1 MYLRNF
7 NRNIYFC
14 TSLVEIAP
22 ITTHGE
28 QISTFISRI
37 SLESKLLCSFKDI
50 NCPKCIRFN
59 LQSQLRNTHECDL
72 NLFEVGQY
80 LKALKM
86 GKRDNHKGE
95 REEEKA
101 KSSQT
106 NASQNYLFFTQTDV
120 NYFNQAPEAAL
131 TSQQQRDYSILDAL
145 ENAGYYG
152 FVTFRATVQRIGFM
166 RYSFDV
172 QSSSLTQKMSSQYST
187 QHFNF
192 KYFHLI
198 A

>member
-7 NRNIYFC
+7 NKNVYFC
-14 TSLVEIAP
+14 TSLIEIAP
-22 ITTHGE
+22 ITTIDE
-28 QISTFISRI
+28 QITKSFISAV

-50 NCPKCIRFN
+50 NCPRCIRFN
-59 LQSQLRNTHECDL
+59 LESQLQNTHECDL
-72 NLFEVGQY
+72 NLFEIGQY
-80 LKALKM
+80 LKAVKIS
-86 GKRDNHKGE
+86 KRNDHKAEGE
-95 REEEKA
+95 AEKT

-120 NYFNQAPEAAL
+120 NYFQQGPEATL
-131 TSQQQRDYSILDAL
+131 NSQQQRDNSILDAL

-172 QSSSLTQKMSSQYST
+172 QSSSLTQKMPSQYST

-192 KYFHLI
+192 K
-198 A
+198 